1 MGIQCRVLIVE
12 FSKIDD
18 AWSVL
23 VVCEFSCARRIVRDW
38 AKVRPCSLLFCVML
52 LCVSCARE
60 RFILCQRESA
70 CERERE
76 TDRGKKKRPERQT
89 QRE

>member
-1 MGIQCRVLIVE
+1 ME

-70 CERERE
+70 CKRERVI
-76 TDRGKKKRPERQT
+76 KRVNERK
-89 QRE
+89 